1 MLFLIGLLIGTAM
14 VIPGVSGG
22 VIAVIFGVYDKLI
35 ESLNNLFKDFKSSFK
50 FLFILGLGIIIGAV
64 WFSNVMLLLYE
75 RHELLTKFAF
85 IGLILGSVPHLFRK
99 VHEKTNKRA
108 NYIIVVLVS
117 ITLFLITMLSKDAES
132 STYIS
137 LNSNNIIFLFV
148 AGIIYSSGKVIPGI
162 SGSFL
167 LIMLGIYEY
176 ILKIV
181 SNPFLLEKDD
191 VIKLIPFC
199 LGFIFGMI
207 VFLKL
212 MSVLLKKYFRIIYSI
227 IIGFVIGS
235 ITVLL
240 PNINSSI
247 SLLKGVTLMILSFAL
262 SYKMAKNE

>member
-1 MLFLIGLLIGTAM
+1 M
-14 VIPGVSGG
+14 
-22 VIAVIFGVYDKLI
+22 
-35 ESLNNLFKDFKSSFK
+35 
-50 FLFILGLGIIIGAV
+50 
-64 WFSNVMLLLYE
+64 
-75 RHELLTKFAF
+75 
-85 IGLILGSVPHLFRK
+85 
-99 VHEKTNKRA
+99 
-108 NYIIVVLVS
+108 
-117 ITLFLITMLSKDAES
+117 
-132 STYIS
+132 
-137 LNSNNIIFLFV
+137 

-167 LIMLGIYEY
+167 LIMLGMYEY

-212 MSVLLKKYFRIIYSI
+212 MNVLLKKYFRIIYSI

-247 SLLKGVTLMILSFAL
+247 SLLKGVTIMILFFTL

>member
-1 MLFLIGLLIGTAM
+1 
-14 VIPGVSGG
+14 
-22 VIAVIFGVYDKLI
+22 
-35 ESLNNLFKDFKSSFK
+35 
-50 FLFILGLGIIIGAV
+50 
-64 WFSNVMLLLYE
+64 
-75 RHELLTKFAF
+75 
-85 IGLILGSVPHLFRK
+85 
-99 VHEKTNKRA
+99 
-108 NYIIVVLVS
+108 
-117 ITLFLITMLSKDAES
+117 MLSKDAES